1 MRWKPFVYV
10 SSLATALMF
19 VSIVGCGG
27 DKKSSNPPSV
37 TVPVVT
43 TAAVGSITETTA
55 ECGGTV
61 TSDGGATVTARGV
74 CWSTNATPT
83 VADSK
88 TVDGADTG
96 SFVSSIAGLTAA
108 TSYNVRAYAANHA
121 GTGYGEIRPFQTDSS
136 SGESTGTVT
145 DIDGNV
151 YETIKIGNQWWMA
164 ENLKVTHYRNG
175 SPIRSVTPDGQPG
188 VAPNLALANNPNGD
202 LIPNVSDNAAWSVL
216 TTGAYCDYDNNSAN
230 GDIYGHLYNYYA
242 LVDSREIAPIGW
254 HVPTDGEWQTLIDF
268 LGGEAV
274 AGGGLKEVGT
284 AHWISPNTGATD
296 QVGFTALP
304 AGYRLI
310 QGEFR
315 RLGENTLFW
324 SSTEDDSQFA
334 WYRSLFNSTTQ
345 VNHLC
350 DSKKIGMSVRCLRD

>member
-1 MRWKPFVYV
+1 MRGKPLVYL
-10 SSLATALMF
+10 SSLAAALLS
-19 VSIVGCGG
+19 VAILGCGED
-27 DKKSSNPPSV
+27 DKSNNPPAK

-83 VADSK
+83 VTDSK

-96 SFVSSIAGLTAA
+96 SFVSSITSLTEG
-108 TSYNVRAYAANHA
+108 TSYNVRAYATNSV
-121 GTGYGEIRPFQTDSS
+121 GTGYGAIRPFQTDSS
-136 SGESTGTVT
+136 SGESTGTVM

-151 YETIKIGNQWWMA
+151 YKTIKIGNQWWMA

-175 SPIRSVTPDGQPG
+175 SPIQAAAYD
-188 VAPNLALANNPNGD
+188 PNGD

-254 HVPTDGEWQTLIDF
+254 HVPTDGEWQTLINF
-268 LGGEAV
+268 LGGDAA

-284 AHWISPNTGATD
+284 AHWIDPNTGATD

-315 RLGENTLFW
+315 RLGESTLIW

-334 WYRSLFNSTTQ
+334 WYRGLFNSTTQ

-350 DSKKIGMSVRCLRD
+350 DSKKIGMSVRCVRD